1 MSTNRDCIDDWMRKS
16 CLFSR
21 ILTLLE
27 IQDFRNKL
35 CRDDEEDYLFSMDFD
50 GSSTGLCSCCTCG
63 SNTGASMV
71 VGPVS
76 NNSNCINIYVNN
88 NVQGMTNS
96 VVLGSQV
103 VMRDPGVRITL
114 QLWQPEIIKEPS
126 TMERLGA
133 EVASLLRMTSCF
145 FLFASL
151 SFILLCMLFLWKY
164 SRF

>member
-1 MSTNRDCIDDWMRKS
+1 MCKS

-27 IQDFRNKL
+27 IQDFRIKL
-35 CRDDEEDYLFSMDFD
+35 CRDDEEDHLFSMDFD
-50 GSSTGLCSCCTCG
+50 GSSTGLCPCCTAG

-76 NNSNCINIYVNN
+76 NNCNCINIYVNN

-114 QLWQPEIIKEPS
+114 QLRQPESIEES
-126 TMERLGA
+126 MESLGA
-133 EVASLLRMTSCF
+133 EVASLARMTYCF